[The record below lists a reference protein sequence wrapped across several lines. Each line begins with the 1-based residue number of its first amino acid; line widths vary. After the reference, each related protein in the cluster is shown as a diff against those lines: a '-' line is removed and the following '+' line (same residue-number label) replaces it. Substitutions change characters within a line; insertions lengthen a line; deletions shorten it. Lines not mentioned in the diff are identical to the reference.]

1 MLFLPH
7 NANILLSALIFNSR
21 SLIYTLLL
29 PCYSFFT
36 NQLWQLSVSPM
47 RGDLQTS
54 MLTTTG
60 SRVFFDIKIGDTD
73 AGRVAFE
80 LVSFPDRGMF
90 NILPRHEHDANVRA
104 HHSSA
109 MVRHDFLHDMDPT
122 NVNTSRP

>member
-21 SLIYTLLL
+21 SIIYTLLL
-29 PCYSFFT
+29 PCYSFST

-80 LVSFPDRGMF
+80 LVSFPIVGCLVSYLDMRTKLTFARIIVRRWYGMIF
-90 NILPRHEHDANVRA
+90 FTIWIRL
-104 HHSSA
+104 
-109 MVRHDFLHDMDPT
+109 M
-122 NVNTSRP
+122 